1 MTDKE
6 LLDLA
11 RSKVP
16 EHLRKTARIVQHES
30 RRVPALASA
39 RGAGAPKSFDEAM
52 AAELGERLPP
62 AAGKD
67 SADVAFHEEG
77 RVGRRST
84 VVQIRNG
91 KVTNIL
97 KRG

>member
-1 MTDKE
+1 MTDKQ

-16 EHLRKTARIVQHES
+16 KHLHKTARIIKHES
-30 RRVPALASA
+30 RLTPDLLTAKKF
-39 RGAGAPKSFDEAM
+39 GAPKSFDEAM
-52 AAELGERLPP
+52 AAELGKRLPP
-62 AAGKD
+62 PAGKD
-67 SADVAFHEEG
+67 SADVVFHEEG
-77 RVGRRST
+77 RIGRQST

-91 KVTNIL
+91 KVVNIL